1 MLTQMRINDRIN
13 GFLGS
18 PCGVD
23 KRPAV
28 IHLHERYGIVQYT
41 TDLAHKLVEA
51 GYVTV
56 VPDLFW
62 RFTGDRHALARGDTR
77 VELRDAEVLQDVDA
91 TVAYLRTLPDVDAS
105 RIAMIG
111 VCQTGRQPV
120 LVSAYRD
127 YLAGLVVMYGAIYN
141 ADWEPQALRP
151 EPIDTLLAKIS
162 CPVQGIFGELDNLVP
177 LANVLRMCNVL
188 ASARKSFDIRVYA
201 EAPHGFL
208 NDTMP
213 GRYRA
218 AQTQAAW
225 SQILSFLDVVLNKG
239 WNTERVIWHFES
251 DTSVHYDFT
260 KNRHWE

>member
-1 MLTQMRINDRIN
+1 MLTQMRINNRIN
-13 GFLGS
+13 GFLGR
-18 PCGVD
+18 PGGAE

-28 IHLHERYGIVQYT
+28 IHLHERYGIVQHT

-51 GYVTV
+51 GYVTI

-62 RFTGDRHALARGDTR
+62 RFTGDRQALARGDSR

-91 TVAYLRTLPDVDAS
+91 IVTYARTLPEVDGS

-127 YLAGLVVMYGAIYN
+127 YLAGFVVMYGAIYG
-141 ADWEPQALRP
+141 ADWESQPLRP
-151 EPIDTLLAKIS
+151 EPIETLLEKVS

-177 LANVLRMCNVL
+177 LDNVLRMGNVL
-188 ASARKSFDIRVYA
+188 ARAKKSFDIRVYA

-213 GRYRA
+213 GRYRPA
-218 AQTQAAW
+218 PTEAAW
-225 SQILSFLDVVLNKG
+225 NQITSFLQSIFAGAWNK
-239 WNTERVIWHFES
+239 ERVIW
-251 DTSVHYDFT
+251 
-260 KNRHWE
+260 

>member
-1 MLTQMRINDRIN
+1 MLTQMRIDNRIDS
-13 GFLGS
+13 FLGRPS
-18 PCGVD
+18 GTD
-23 KRPAV
+23 RRPAV
-28 IHLHERYGIVQYT
+28 IHLHERYGIVQHT
-41 TDLAHKLVEA
+41 TDLAHRLVEA

-56 VPDLFW
+56 VPDLFSQ
-62 RFTGDRHALARGDTR
+62 FTGDRQALARGDSR
-77 VELRDAEVLQDVDA
+77 VELSDAEVLQDVDA
-91 TVAYLRTLPDVDAS
+91 IVAYLRTLPDVDAS

-127 YLAGLVVMYGAIYN
+127 YLAGIVIMYGAIYN
-141 ADWEPQALRP
+141 ADWEPQPLRP
-151 EPIDTLLAKIS
+151 EPIDRLLAQVS

-177 LANVLRMCNVL
+177 LDNVLRLGNVL
-188 ASARKSFDIRVYA
+188 ATARKSFDIRVYA

-225 SQILSFLDVVLNKG
+225 GQILGFLDTVLNKG
-239 WNTERVIWHFES
+239 WNRERVIWHFES
-251 DTSVHYDFT
+251 DTSVNYDFS
-260 KNRHWE
+260 KNRRWE